1 MGPHSKT
8 VIVTGGNGYIGSHL
22 SRYLANLDNRVIVI
36 DKDFEFRYGKHPRNV
51 EYHQINLS
59 DSNSPNE
66 VCNLLSEVPMNS
78 IMVHLA
84 AEKSVEDSIRDPDL
98 YISNNVNSTRAIL
111 KSMSELGL
119 KNLVFSST
127 AAVYA
132 PTPDSTKVNESSDLM
147 ALNPYAE
154 SKLMSEEDIA
164 SGNFGEFNFATMR
177 FFNVAG
183 ADSKTSIEKDGKNL
197 IPQLIRAV
205 ENDCVFRIYGND
217 YPTQD
222 GTCVRDYIDVRDLIE
237 AVSRTFSFIESGPV
251 GILNIGNGVG
261 YSVLEVVQRIQ
272 SRIPQLRYEFSERRT
287 GDHAFVVA
295 DSSKAQRLL
304 EWSPRYSLDDMIDSV
319 IC

>member
-51 EYHQINLS
+51 EYHQLDLS
-59 DSNSPNE
+59 NSNSPNE

-98 YISNNVNSTRAIL
+98 YISNNVNSTRTIL

-119 KNLVFSST
+119 RNLVFSST

-132 PTPDSTKVNESSDLM
+132 PKLDSIKVNESSDLM
-147 ALNPYAE
+147 VLNPYAE

-164 SGNFGEFNFATMR
+164 SGNFGEFNYATLR

-272 SRIPQLRYEFSERRT
+272 SRIPQLRFEFSNRRT
-287 GDHAFVVA
+287 GDHAYVVA
-295 DSSKAQRLL
+295 DSSKAQRQL

-319 IC
+319 VS

>member
-1 MGPHSKT
+1 
-8 VIVTGGNGYIGSHL
+8 
-22 SRYLANLDNRVIVI
+22 VIVI

-51 EYHQINLS
+51 EYHQLDLS
-59 DSNSPNE
+59 NSNSPNE

-98 YISNNVNSTRAIL
+98 YISNNVNSTRTIL

-119 KNLVFSST
+119 RNLVFSST

-132 PTPDSTKVNESSDLM
+132 PTPDTTKVNESSGLM
-147 ALNPYAE
+147 VLNPYAE

-205 ENDCVFRIYGND
+205 ENDSVFRIYGND

-251 GILNIGNGVG
+251 GILNVGNGVG
-261 YSVLEVVQRIQ
+261 YSVLEVVQRVQ
-272 SRIPQLRYEFSERRT
+272 RRIPQLRYEFSERRT

-295 DSSKAQRLL
+295 DSSKAQRQL

-319 IC
+319 VS

>member
-51 EYHQINLS
+51 EYHQLDLS
-59 DSNSPNE
+59 NSNSPNE

-98 YISNNVNSTRAIL
+98 YISNNVNSTRTIL

-119 KNLVFSST
+119 RNLVFSST

-132 PTPDSTKVNESSDLM
+132 PTPDTTKVNESSGLM
-147 ALNPYAE
+147 VLNPYAE

-205 ENDCVFRIYGND
+205 ENDSVFRIYGND

-251 GILNIGNGVG
+251 GILNVGNGVG
-261 YSVLEVVQRIQ
+261 YSVLEVVQRVQ
-272 SRIPQLRYEFSERRT
+272 RRIPQLRYEFSERRT

-295 DSSKAQRLL
+295 DSSKAQRQL

-319 IC
+319 VS

>member
-36 DKDFEFRYGKHPRNV
+36 DKDFEFRFGKHPRNV
-51 EYHQINLS
+51 EYHQLDLS
-59 DSNSPNE
+59 NSNSPNE
-66 VCNLLSEVPMNS
+66 VCNLLSKVPMNS

-98 YISNNVNSTRAIL
+98 YISNNVNSTRTIL
-111 KSMSELGL
+111 KSMSDLGL
-119 KNLVFSST
+119 RNLVFSST

-147 ALNPYAE
+147 TLNPYAE

-164 SGNFGEFNFATMR
+164 SGNFGEFNYATMR

-197 IPQLIRAV
+197 IPQLIRAA

-217 YPTQD
+217 YPTRD

-237 AVSRTFSFIESGPV
+237 AVCRTFSFIESGPV

-272 SRIPQLRYEFSERRT
+272 SRIPQLRYEFSARRT

-295 DSSKAQRLL
+295 DSSKAQRKL

-319 IC
+319 VS

>member
-1 MGPHSKT
+1 MGPQSKT

-51 EYHQINLS
+51 EYHQLDLTN
-59 DSNSPNE
+59 SNSPNE
-66 VCNLLSEVPMNS
+66 VCNLLSKVPMNS

-98 YISNNVNSTRAIL
+98 YISNNVNSTRTIL

-119 KNLVFSST
+119 RNLVFSST

-132 PTPDSTKVNESSDLM
+132 PTPDSSKVNESSDLM
-147 ALNPYAE
+147 VLNPYAE
-154 SKLMSEEDIA
+154 SKRMSEEDIA
-164 SGNFGEFNFATMR
+164 SGNFGEFNYATMR

-261 YSVLEVVQRIQ
+261 YSVLDVVQRIQ

-295 DSSKAQRLL
+295 DSSKAQRQL

-319 IC
+319 VS